1 MRVLLIVAV
10 VLLLMAL
17 GGWIVF
23 NRSDTSASVELK
35 TDKIQGDTSDAI
47 RNTRD
52 WIGDRS
58 EDVQRALPG
67 SDNNARGDGSGNAPR
82 NEEPPTEPELQPL

>member
-1 MRVLLIVAV
+1 MRILLIVAV

-35 TDKIQGDTSDAI
+35 TDKMQDDTSEAI
-47 RNTRD
+47 RNTRE
-52 WIGDRS
+52 WMGDRS
-58 EDVQRALPG
+58 EEVQRALPG
-67 SDNNARGDGSGNAPR
+67 ADSNVNDQQPSTA
-82 NEEPPTEPELQPL
+82 PELQPR